1 MGDDSHQTAAGV
13 HCVAPNPPAA
23 GSTLVSNIN
32 NQGELFFD
40 MLTYNNGL
48 FDKHFGPHPRYDP
61 AHAPRLMQ
69 KKYLQ
74 ELQDKLPDAFEQT
87 SASPVRCALK
97 CLRSLSLSWQKRHAA
112 DGQVCASALPVR
124 SAHTDR
130 ALQVLETVSIS
141 VYW

>member
-74 ELQDKLPDAFEQT
+74 ELQDKLPDAF
-87 SASPVRCALK
+87 
-97 CLRSLSLSWQKRHAA
+97 

-124 SAHTDR
+124 SAPTDR
-130 ALQVLETVSIS
+130 AVQVLETVSIS